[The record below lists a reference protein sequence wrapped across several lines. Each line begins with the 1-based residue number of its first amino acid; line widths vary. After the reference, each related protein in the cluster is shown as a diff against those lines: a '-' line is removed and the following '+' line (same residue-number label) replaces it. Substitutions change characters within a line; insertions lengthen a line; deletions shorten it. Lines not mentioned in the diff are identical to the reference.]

1 MNRAVENDSVTDNAE
16 TAIMK
21 MRNMDENMIVASTGK
36 RIGCSLCYG
45 LYVCVCVVCSLGSYS
60 KINALTFRENTKR
73 SLVIACTSIISIV
86 NARIE
91 S

>member
-45 LYVCVCVVCSLGSYS
+45 LYVCVLSQSLQ
-60 KINALTFRENTKR
+60 K
-73 SLVIACTSIISIV
+73 
-86 NARIE
+86 
-91 S
+91 